1 MALRDQGGRQV
12 TVAELIAILQRVDP
26 TLTVDVAYDS
36 FAVTS
41 TLEPEH
47 IYTGDGGG
55 GEDEGVI
62 HESSPTLYL
71 CATSAHP
78 DHEPTAKEY
87 QLKAVK

>member
-1 MALRDQGGRQV
+1 M
-12 TVAELIAILQRVDP
+12 TVAELIAILQRVDL
-26 TLTVDVAYDS
+26 TLQVDVAYDS

-41 TLEPEH
+41 TLEPKH
-47 IYTGDGGG
+47 IYTGGG
-55 GEDEGVI
+55 GEDEA
-62 HESSPTLYL
+62 TLYL